1 MKDVLK
7 IFKYLKF
14 FPKEIAL
21 NIFFNIL
28 FVFFSLFSFGMIV
41 PFIELLF
48 GVTDP
53 PAQEPVFEMSQNGIS
68 DWLTWT
74 LYQFKVRYGVFR
86 CLVVVSVGYVSCSL
100 LSNASRYLGMYFL
113 APIRNGVIQRI
124 RNDLYL
130 HITILPVSFFN
141 KKRRGD
147 LLSRLSNDLADI
159 EWSIISSLQMLIKDP
174 INVLIFAATLV
185 FISPKMVLFAIIVL
199 PLTVWII
206 GAIGKS
212 LKRNSAKGQA
222 QLGGL
227 FSILEESVSGVRII
241 KSFATEEQ
249 MNRRFGESN
258 RDYTNRMVRV
268 ARRREIGSPLVEI
281 LGTVV
286 LVAVLIFGGTLVING
301 ELRVSILVFFIIVFA
316 RLLPPVKAVITAYY
330 NLQKGSAAAKRIFEV
345 IDAEDTI
352 TEKENA
358 EKITSF
364 DDKIEYRNVSFS
376 YQSEDGTQNRV
387 YVLKNIN
394 LTIPRGKTIAI
405 VGPSG
410 AGKTTLVD
418 LLPRFYDCMEGEI
431 LVDGKNIKD
440 LNINSLRSL
449 TGIVSQNCI
458 LFNDSVLRNIA
469 FGHDNISEEK
479 VIEAAKVANADEFI
493 SRLPEGYRTG
503 IGDRGMTLSGG
514 QRQRLSIARAVLK
527 NPPILILDEATSAL
541 DTESEH
547 LVQEALTRV
556 MHGRTSIIIAHRLST
571 IQHADEIIV
580 LDKGEIAE
588 RGTHQSLVQLGG
600 LYKKLI
606 DMQSFQN

>member
-258 RDYTNRMVRV
+258 RDYTNRMIRV

-431 LVDGKNIKD
+431 LVDGKNIRD

>member
-431 LVDGKNIKD
+431 LVDGKNIRD